1 MIPTLIFLLLMA
13 LAVLAAPVLFI
24 INGDDLAP
32 WLAPFRPIR
41 RLLGQPTRPPKV
53 APGGGGYACL

>member
-1 MIPTLIFLLLMA
+1 MFTLLILTLMA
-13 LAVLAAPVLFI
+13 LAVLAAPILFI
-24 INGDDLAP
+24 LNGENLGP

-41 RLLGQPTRPPKV
+41 RLVGQPVPPLKV